1 MKINT
6 FPIKKITVLLVVI
19 AFQLLLSSSII
30 IKLAG
35 AHEGSTGAPGEKT
48 CAQSGCHA
56 DATVS
61 PGTLVNTLTFNGG
74 DSVYTPGATYPVKI
88 QVSKANIK
96 RFGFQVTVLKSSDNS
111 YVGSLIVTD
120 ATRTQLQNG
129 ISPNASRKYITHKSA
144 GAAAVSTGLG
154 EWTFNWK
161 APDTDVGAVKFY
173 YATNATNMN
182 NQNTGDQVFLSS
194 FEVKPKTAT
203 GVEEK
208 SKEEFF
214 NVYYSTNSKQL
225 LVSYDRVPTGKAKV
239 ELRNMEGQLIQS
251 TELNN
256 SGTSAQNVGIDLES
270 AISSGVYLVTYRVG
284 NTMLSRKIYIHQ

>member
-1 MKINT
+1 
-6 FPIKKITVLLVVI
+6 
-19 AFQLLLSSSII
+19 
-30 IKLAG
+30 
-35 AHEGSTGAPGEKT
+35 
-48 CAQSGCHA
+48 
-56 DATVS
+56 
-61 PGTLVNTLTFNGG
+61 
-74 DSVYTPGATYPVKI
+74 
-88 QVSKANIK
+88 
-96 RFGFQVTVLKSSDNS
+96 
-111 YVGSLIVTD
+111 
-120 ATRTQLQNG
+120 
-129 ISPNASRKYITHKSA
+129 
-144 GAAAVSTGLG
+144 
-154 EWTFNWK
+154 
-161 APDTDVGAVKFY
+161 
-173 YATNATNMN
+173 
-182 NQNTGDQVFLSS
+182 VFLSS